1 MYWIFCLCNEMDD
14 KKKVS
19 PLKGDLFCWCG
30 TKAHDFSQ
38 GFQVSVGAHHGRM
51 RCGSA
56 GRNTVSVYVFELTE
70 TDELSVAVV
79 IFHTVAVRCG
89 KDGVFQVDG
98 AADAPECF

>member
-1 MYWIFCLCNEMDD
+1 M
-14 KKKVS
+14 VS
-19 PLKGDLFCWCG
+19 PLKGDLFCRCG
-30 TKAHDFSQ
+30 AKAHDFPQ
-38 GFQVSVGAHHGRM
+38 VFQVFVGAHHGRM

-98 AADAPECF
+98 AVNAPECF